1 MEIVGLQVGW
11 GIPGGAPL
19 AFVLGIGLTVL
30 AVLGSRPRVQGVG
43 RRAVLI
49 ALRWVS
55 AVAMFLL
62 AAQPAFW
69 GERVKKQPGVRAVL
83 IDSSQSM
90 GIAVDGP
97 SRAERLRQLA
107 ARWAN
112 TEAGR
117 KARWYEVD
125 DGLRGLDAAHVV
137 TRKAKATGAASDL
150 VGALRELEEN
160 VPDLG
165 AVLLL
170 SDGADTSGKPFPKS
184 LTVQVHTV
192 AVDDARELKDDAITH
207 LHADPVAFL
216 HGEGRVQAT
225 LRTTGLGARSLNLSL
240 ARGEKVLSTQ
250 TVQVEP
256 DKDASIELP
265 FTPEA
270 LGREVYT
277 LRVERHTDDD
287 VPDNNARVFLVNVT
301 RERLRVLHV
310 SGRPSWDQRFLRG
323 FLKRD
328 PSIDL
333 ISFFIL
339 RSVHDLTNSQ
349 PSELA
354 LIPFPTDELFRQHL
368 TSFDLVILQDFDYE
382 PYQMAP
388 YLPLIREYVGQGGGL
403 AMIGG
408 SLSFDGGGYAE
419 TPLAAALPVR
429 IRPSDPGSA
438 SIVEGEFVPQ
448 PVTAL
453 MHHPILDL
461 SADAAQ
467 TRATFQRLAPLD
479 GANRLLGVNERSV
492 ALLEHPS
499 ERIAGAG
506 RMPVL
511 AVGNFGK
518 GRTLAFGTDTSWHWS
533 MPTAGR
539 GGDPATYDRFWDR
552 VVRFLTRDPLLDP
565 SRVQT
570 TKAQYAPEVPIDVT
584 GVARD
589 EQYTPIAST
598 EVTLEVRSLNGV
610 DVSRTSVR
618 TDAAGKLSARFQGPR
633 EVGVYEVLLSQADKP
648 LASSPF
654 LVELSGEEL
663 SAPKPRPDLMRALAR
678 VKSAKFVE
686 SPEDAPGL
694 DAFDATRTESLGIER
709 SAPFGEPLGVALL
722 LALMCLEW
730 ALRRRWGEV

>member
-1 MEIVGLQVGW
+1 VEIVGLQVGW

-19 AFVLGIGLTVL
+19 ALVLGVGLTVL
-30 AVLGSRPRVQGVG
+30 AVLGSRPRVQGTGKRV
-43 RRAVLI
+43 VLVL
-49 ALRWVS
+49 LRWLS
-55 AVAMFLL
+55 ALAMFLL

-97 SRAERLRQLA
+97 SRAERLRKLA

-112 TEAGR
+112 SDAGR

-125 DGLRGLDAAHVV
+125 EGLSALDVAQVV
-137 TRKAKATGAASDL
+137 TRKAKARGAASDL
-150 VGALRELEEN
+150 AGAIRELEEN

-165 AVLLL
+165 AIVLL
-170 SDGADTSGKPFPKS
+170 SDGADTSGKPLPKS
-184 LTVQVHTV
+184 LPVQVHTV
-192 AVDDARELKDDAITH
+192 AVDDARALKDDSITH
-207 LHADPVAFL
+207 LHADPIAFL

-225 LRTTGLGARSLNLSL
+225 LRTTGFGARTLNVSL
-240 ARGEKVLSTQ
+240 ARGANVLTTQ
-250 TVQVEP
+250 AVSVEP
-256 DKDASIELP
+256 DRDASIELT

-277 LRVERHTDDD
+277 LRVERNADDD
-287 VPDNNARVFLVNVT
+287 VPENNARVFLVKVT

-333 ISFFIL
+333 VSFFIL

-368 TSFDLVILQDFDYE
+368 TSFDLVVLQDFDYA

-403 AMIGG
+403 AMVGG

-429 IRPSDPGSA
+429 IRASDPSGA

-461 SADAAQ
+461 SADPAQ
-467 TRATFQRLAPLD
+467 TRATFQRLSPLE
-479 GANRLLGVNERSV
+479 GANRLLGVNDRAV
-492 ALLEHPS
+492 ALLEHPN
-499 ERIAGAG
+499 ERIAGGG

-518 GRTLAFGTDTSWHWS
+518 GRTLALGTDTSWHWS

-565 SRVQT
+565 SHLQT
-570 TKAQYAPEVPIDVT
+570 AKTAYPPEARIEVT

-589 EQYTPIAST
+589 EQYAPLASI
-598 EVTLEVRSLNGV
+598 EVTLDVRSLDGV
-610 DVSRTSVR
+610 DVSRSSVR
-618 TDAAGKLSARFQGPR
+618 TDAAGKLSTTVTGPR
-633 EVGVYEVLLSQADKP
+633 DVGVYEVLLSHDGKP

-654 LVELSGEEL
+654 LIELSGEEL
-663 SAPKPRPDLMRALAR
+663 AAPRPRPDWMRALAR
-678 VKSAKFVE
+678 VKSAKFVD
-686 SPEDAPGL
+686 SPEDAPNL
-694 DAFDATRTESLGIER
+694 DALDATRTESLGIER